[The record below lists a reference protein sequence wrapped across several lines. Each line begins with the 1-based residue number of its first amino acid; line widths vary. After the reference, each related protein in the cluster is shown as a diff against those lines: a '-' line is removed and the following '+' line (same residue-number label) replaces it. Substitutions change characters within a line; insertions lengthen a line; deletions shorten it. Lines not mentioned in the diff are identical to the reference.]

1 MCGSQSLH
9 RCECLLY
16 FAITD
21 SSYVLEYMTQ
31 IRIITIYCHLN
42 KLKSKM
48 ALLCSVAVRVAPLR
62 LCFYLLFYLLLI
74 SLFTHITSALITYD
88 KSTLLDIGNR
98 FTNLV
103 QNLILT
109 VSFAHNPFCVLISY
123 LIFYIY
129 FLWLAASCQP
139 CSTCLHI
146 PLCTVMLILIFN
158 STAYCHAHSF
168 IPYILYCSLYLIFYS
183 FYFMYTSLVLYS
195 TIFAL
200 SMERT
205 RLTFHCWLYNL
216 CIVVYVTNKTWNL
229 KTWSNKSA
237 TFVLPNWGKKHYHK
251 SCYQRWLNLT
261 IG

>member
-1 MCGSQSLH
+1 MAVSHCTGVNG
-9 RCECLLY
+9 LLY

-129 FLWLAASCQP
+129 FFVIGCFM
-139 CSTCLHI
+139 ST
-146 PLCTVMLILIFN
+146 MFN
-158 STAYCHAHSF
+158 LFAHS
-168 IPYILYCSLYLIFYS
+168 SLYSHAY
-183 FYFMYTSLVLYS
+183 
-195 TIFAL
+195 
-200 SMERT
+200 
-205 RLTFHCWLYNL
+205 
-216 CIVVYVTNKTWNL
+216 
-229 KTWSNKSA
+229 
-237 TFVLPNWGKKHYHK
+237 
-251 SCYQRWLNLT
+251 LN
-261 IG
+261 I